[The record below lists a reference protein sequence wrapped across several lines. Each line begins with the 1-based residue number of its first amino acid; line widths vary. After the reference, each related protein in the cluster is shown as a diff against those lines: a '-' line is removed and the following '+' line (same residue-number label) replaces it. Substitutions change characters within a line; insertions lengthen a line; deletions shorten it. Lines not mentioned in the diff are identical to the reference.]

1 MGVGSLIQLAFDWL
15 DSAPATSMPSP
26 SPAPTFFQA
35 PANSP
40 HNSSNN
46 SSNIAPASATGTKA
60 RAGLPEPH
68 YKHPRANRQACLA
81 QTWVAYEFKRA
92 RRRTIGFL
100 VDADGLVVRA
110 PKWVTIAE
118 MESALQEKAVW
129 VVRKLQEVQ
138 ERQRQLAGAR
148 ITWRDGVSFPY
159 MGQQLVLRLDPSQ
172 QHARPAVVLGDTLC
186 LGLSQSA
193 SPEQIRDAVQ
203 AWLMTQ
209 AREHFVARLNH
220 YAPLLG
226 VSWRK
231 LSLSNAGTRWGSAK
245 SDGSIRLNWRLL
257 HFKPSVIDYV
267 VAHEL
272 SHLRVMNHSP
282 AFWDTVKTLV
292 PDFDAQRSALR
303 DELLP
308 VW

>member
-1 MGVGSLIQLAFDWL
+1 MGVRHLIQLAFDWL
-15 DSAPATSMPSP
+15 DHPPTAEVGPTSSTEGSPTRPQPPAQKKH
-26 SPAPTFFQA
+26 AA
-35 PANSP
+35 
-40 HNSSNN
+40 
-46 SSNIAPASATGTKA
+46 
-60 RAGLPEPH
+60 LPEPH

-110 PKWVTIAE
+110 PTWVTIAD
-118 MESALQEKAVW
+118 MESALQEKAAW
-129 VVRKLQEVQ
+129 VVRKLQDMQ
-138 ERQRQLAGAR
+138 RRQQQLAGAR
-148 ITWRDGVSFPY
+148 IVWCDGVSLPY
-159 MGQQLVLRLDPSQ
+159 LGQPLVLRLDPSQ
-172 QHARPAVVLGDTLC
+172 GHARHAVLVDNTLC
-186 LGLSQSA
+186 LGLSRAAQA
-193 SPEQIRDAVQ
+193 EQIRDAVQ
-203 AWLMTQ
+203 AWLMSQ
-209 AREHFVARLNH
+209 ARVHFEARLNH
-220 YAPLLG
+220 FAPLLN

-292 PDFDAQRSALR
+292 PDYAQQRQALR
-303 DELLP
+303 EEGLP

>member
-15 DSAPATSMPSP
+15 DSAPATSTPAP
-26 SPAPTFFQA
+26 SPAPTIFQA

-40 HNSSNN
+40 HNSPNN
-46 SSNIAPASATGTKA
+46 SPASATGIKA
-60 RAGLPEPH
+60 RAALPEPH

-129 VVRKLQEVQ
+129 VVRKLQEVK